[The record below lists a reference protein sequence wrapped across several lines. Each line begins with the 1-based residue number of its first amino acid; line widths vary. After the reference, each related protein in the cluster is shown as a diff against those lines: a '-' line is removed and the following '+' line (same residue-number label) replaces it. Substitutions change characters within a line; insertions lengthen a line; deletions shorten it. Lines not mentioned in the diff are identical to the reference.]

1 MSVLSATA
9 VLVSWDR
16 VLLPLEELTGYRVD
30 YREVVQARKRLVGGN
45 GTDEGSRVFPSEATS
60 GVIDGLRM
68 GVNYQFQV
76 TALAVTLD
84 GTSVEG
90 DASEES
96 DDSMA
101 VPSTRGMYI
110 Y

>member
-1 MSVLSATA
+1 M
-9 VLVSWDR
+9 LVFWDR
-16 VLLPLEELTGYRVD
+16 SPLPLEELRGYRVD

-45 GTDEGSRVFPSEATS
+45 GTDEGSRNFSREATS
-60 GVIDGLRM
+60 GEIDGLRT

-90 DASEES
+90 DASVES
-96 DDSMA
+96 DRTMA
-101 VPSTRGMYI
+101 VPAEQGS
-110 Y
+110 